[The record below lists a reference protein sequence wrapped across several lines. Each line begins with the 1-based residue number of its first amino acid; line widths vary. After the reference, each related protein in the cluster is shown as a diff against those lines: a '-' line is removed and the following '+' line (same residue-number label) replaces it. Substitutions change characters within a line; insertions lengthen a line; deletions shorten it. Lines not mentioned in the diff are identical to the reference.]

1 MNKKDIL
8 ELKRRLKKDD
18 CTFTKMCGCYVDG
31 QKNIV
36 LKFKETFLNLR
47 EEEFFKYLEIAKK
60 TLSGTVGNNILE
72 LNFPLDEEGIGG
84 RQLSLMQLKKSKLKD
99 DSLLDSFYKLIINSY
114 EYTGNFLILVFH
126 DAYDVMTKTT
136 DNSKL
141 DESEEV
147 YEYILC
153 AVCPVSLSKP
163 ALGYLEDENRIGAR
177 IRDWVVGPPD
187 LGFVFPAFID
197 RSTDIHSIMYY
208 TKDAKDPHPEFME
221 EALGCS
227 SKQTATEQKETFQNI
242 IRKAVGSD
250 DDKSD
255 HFFME
260 IQETLNTIVDDHTT
274 VNGKNAEPIV
284 LSNDNIQDILIESG
298 IPEEITAKIEK
309 SYTEVFGDT
318 PPVAENLID
327 KKALAANE
335 QRKKEEKLEK
345 KVRIL
350 EERLE
355 KTKSDALLDSEKEAA
370 LESETESALNKILDA
385 DTRINLELE
394 SNSALKTESDA
405 ALEVEADSNLEESFD
420 SESESETNNTTDSEI
435 EPEVSTTPNYDI
447 VLHVK
452 PQKVSQIK
460 SQIIDGKK
468 CIIIPIDDDE
478 QAKVN
483 GVNALL

>member
-31 QKNIV
+31 QKDIV

-84 RQLSLMQLKKSKLKD
+84 RQLSLMELKKSKLKD
-99 DSLLDSFYKLIINSY
+99 DSMLDSFYKMIINSY

-153 AVCPVSLSKP
+153 AICPVSLSKP

-250 DDKSD
+250 DEKSE
-255 HFFME
+255 HLFME

-298 IPEEITAKIEK
+298 VPEEITAKIEK
-309 SYTEVFGDT
+309 SYTEAFGDT

-355 KTKSDALLDSEKEAA
+355 KTKLDALADSEKEAA
-370 LESETESALNKILDA
+370 LESETESALNKIL
-385 DTRINLELE
+385 E
-394 SNSALKTESDA
+394 SEPNSALKTESDTI
-405 ALEVEADSNLEESFD
+405 LEVASDSNLDENLD
-420 SESESETNNTTDSEI
+420 SETASDENNTENSEI
-435 EPEVSTTPNYDI
+435 ETEVSDAPNYDI
-447 VLHVK
+447 VLNVK